1 MSVGKVFNRVIK
13 NLAPIKKISVSAWAD
28 KYRQLPSTSSE
39 PGRWRTMRTPYLKEI
54 MDAFTQENIH
64 QVIAMTSSQ
73 VGKSEALNNVIGRFM
88 HLDPCTI
95 LMVQPSQQLAEKYSK
110 TRIMPMFRDTKVLT
124 ELFNERNQTIL
135 EKYFIGGQLLMV
147 GSNSPANLASQPVR
161 IVLCDEV
168 DRFQIDLNGEGD
180 PVKLATARTTT
191 FWNYKIG
198 LFSTPTVKNHS
209 RIEQAFK
216 TGTQEFWSYKCL
228 NCGEFH
234 ELNFRNFVKVEGEI
248 KFRCPDCGF
257 EFFEREIKNSEQK
270 YIAKNPAALEE
281 GIRSFCVNAFSSP
294 WLSWK
299 KIFEE
304 FEEAKGKPSLEK
316 VIYNTRFAESYELRG
331 AGDEN
336 EFLKNR
342 EKYIAEI
349 PSSVLLLTAAVDVQ
363 NNRLEYEVAGWG
375 RGEVRFGI
383 LRGIIPGSPTIPE
396 TWIELD
402 KILDREYKFS
412 SGKALK
418 ITRTFIDSGFATKNV
433 YDYCGKNLYKGRIA
447 IKGKGGPGLPL
458 IYQFHTEK
466 NFGIPLVILGVNDG
480 KQEIFS
486 RLSIKNGGDFSMRF
500 PLDDNFFNRRGY
512 DEIYFTQ
519 LFSERQTLKRS
530 GGVAYLTFEPIR
542 SDIRNESLDLA
553 VYNFAAFK
561 SLNVDFDYLDA
572 EINGATITI
581 PKKNKVRKKNSST
594 IADIF

>member
-1 MSVGKVFNRVIK
+1 M
-13 NLAPIKKISVSAWAD
+13 
-28 KYRQLPSTSSE
+28 
-39 PGRWRTMRTPYLKEI
+39 
-54 MDAFTQENIH
+54 
-64 QVIAMTSSQ
+64 
-73 VGKSEALNNVIGRFM
+73 
-88 HLDPCTI
+88 
-95 LMVQPSQQLAEKYSK
+95 
-110 TRIMPMFRDTKVLT
+110 
-124 ELFNERNQTIL
+124 
-135 EKYFIGGQLLMV
+135 
-147 GSNSPANLASQPVR
+147 
-161 IVLCDEV
+161 
-168 DRFQIDLNGEGD
+168 
-180 PVKLATARTTT
+180 
-191 FWNYKIG
+191 
-198 LFSTPTVKNHS
+198 
-209 RIEQAFK
+209 
-216 TGTQEFWSYKCL
+216 
-228 NCGEFH
+228 
-234 ELNFRNFVKVEGEI
+234 
-248 KFRCPDCGF
+248 
-257 EFFEREIKNSEQK
+257 
-270 YIAKNPAALEE
+270 
-281 GIRSFCVNAFSSP
+281 
-294 WLSWK
+294 
-299 KIFEE
+299 
-304 FEEAKGKPSLEK
+304 
-316 VIYNTRFAESYELRG
+316 
-331 AGDEN
+331 
-336 EFLKNR
+336 KNR

-486 RLSIKNGGDFSMRF
+486 RLSIKNGGDFSMHF

-581 PKKNKVRKKNSST
+581 PKKNKVRKKSSST
-594 IADIF
+594 IAEIF